1 MTKTTM
7 AICTA
12 TIASVFA
19 ALALAT
25 WSTGHLSVREAHAS
39 GVSARSESARA
50 VSGLTQGRA
59 APSKLVGT
67 VGPGDT
73 IALKTASG
81 KRVSLVSRGT
91 YALTVKDRS
100 DDHNFYLSGP
110 GVKKQ
115 ITGVGF
121 VGTKTVTVKLGAG
134 RYTFVCNPHADD
146 MRGGFSVR

>member
-1 MTKTTM
+1 MTKSTM
-7 AICTA
+7 AMTTA
-12 TIASVFA
+12 AIASLFA

-25 WSTGHLSVREAHAS
+25 WSTAS
-39 GVSARSESARA
+39 
-50 VSGLTQGRA
+50 A
-59 APSKLVGT
+59 APSKLRGT

-91 YALTVKDRS
+91 YSLTVRDSS
-100 DDHNFYLSGP
+100 DEHNFYLSGP

-134 RYTFVCNPHADD
+134 KYSFVCTPHADD